1 MRCRALLIVLSLLF
15 TATARAQTGDGS
27 LRGYVRDESGAVLPG
42 VTVTAASD
50 VLISPITVVS
60 DATGYYRV
68 PYLPPG
74 EYRLTFEL
82 SGFSTTVRE
91 GIGLRAGANFAVD
104 IVMKIGA
111 VQETITVTAE
121 TPMLEVA
128 KPSNVLNVEGEFQRD
143 MPLQARRNWSDFLE
157 LTPGVHAR
165 PFDDNS
171 GRMVYFGHG
180 ADLWAN
186 VIQLEGMVA
195 TANSDA
201 QAAYVGMG
209 ADMIEDVQVKTGG
222 VDAASPTST
231 GLVINVVTPRG
242 GNRFSGA
249 VGYAFQPFQ
258 WNADNAP
265 TEGNFAGT
273 PTTQKVSQLDV
284 AWGGPIV
291 RDKAWF
297 FGSFRLAD
305 LANGISR
312 TPQQLA
318 ILESFS
324 GMPLGGGRGSLPD
337 FEPFDNVT
345 DSFQPYVKLTFQI
358 DANHELSGFYQR
370 DDLSKSTVGDSDMER
385 FYWSQTGGNLYGAK
399 LTSIWGTT
407 TTSQITVGY
416 NDKTAQTDIAKV
428 EDRSG
433 PEITIHE
440 SFVESGGELIGTGA
454 LAHAQNA
461 RQVNQ
466 QPSSIWMIRADL
478 THYKEGWAGSHEF
491 QMGVFL
497 QPSNKRDV
505 YVKYSNF
512 QGDGWFSEEHRLID
526 PDNLALGT
534 VPFMRVRRDVESF
547 MPISSRDR
555 DLGIYFQD
563 SWKPSPRLTLN
574 LGLRVDFVNRY
585 DALFDFTRMNTT
597 VFGPRAG
604 FSFLVTEDARNVLR
618 GSVGRIHEAVNG
630 RDAAST
636 YAGSAGG
643 SGGRTTRIEQF
654 DREGDGVWETEIIYP
669 PTAGRID
676 PSIEFDSELTQ
687 PHVDEYI
694 VGFRKQF
701 PGLLAV
707 DAALI
712 HRRNANTY
720 ALLDVNGIYPDGPH
734 QSFVG
739 FGLIDPNY
747 GILYQQTNNSWSKL
761 IYTALEITVTK
772 RLSRSFQ
779 AIAGFNRQWHHISG
793 TWNPGDPA
801 RFIQPDHFANNK
813 AMYMPRGNNEHNS
826 LRPGSATSYAPTW
839 REYSIR
845 LGGTY
850 YAPGGI
856 TLAASYTQNAG
867 PWSGP
872 LIDRLPRNNPD
883 VTQYGPPRIRLE
895 NGLWAPNPL
904 ATVFRM
910 VGEDRAD
917 GQVQAPPIKSLG
929 LKIGKRFRW
938 GSNREIELAANI
950 FNVFNWGNHHQYT
963 YAQANAVFSPNFLQ
977 MQNLQLARALQLTA
991 IFRY

>member
-74 EYRLTFEL
+74 GYRLTFEL

-265 TEGNFAGT
+265 TEGNFAGD
-273 PTTQKVSQLDV
+273 PNHPKGESVRDV

-318 ILESFS
+318 ILGVVLRHAS
-324 GMPLGGGRGSLPD
+324 GRGRGSLPD

-370 DDLSKSTVGDSDMER
+370 DD
-385 FYWSQTGGNLYGAK
+385 
-399 LTSIWGTT
+399 
-407 TTSQITVGY
+407 
-416 NDKTAQTDIAKV
+416 
-428 EDRSG
+428 
-433 PEITIHE
+433 
-440 SFVESGGELIGTGA
+440 
-454 LAHAQNA
+454 
-461 RQVNQ
+461 
-466 QPSSIWMIRADL
+466 
-478 THYKEGWAGSHEF
+478 
-491 QMGVFL
+491 
-497 QPSNKRDV
+497 
-505 YVKYSNF
+505 
-512 QGDGWFSEEHRLID
+512 
-526 PDNLALGT
+526 
-534 VPFMRVRRDVESF
+534 
-547 MPISSRDR
+547 
-555 DLGIYFQD
+555 
-563 SWKPSPRLTLN
+563 
-574 LGLRVDFVNRY
+574 
-585 DALFDFTRMNTT
+585 
-597 VFGPRAG
+597 
-604 FSFLVTEDARNVLR
+604 
-618 GSVGRIHEAVNG
+618 
-630 RDAAST
+630 
-636 YAGSAGG
+636 
-643 SGGRTTRIEQF
+643 
-654 DREGDGVWETEIIYP
+654 
-669 PTAGRID
+669 
-676 PSIEFDSELTQ
+676 
-687 PHVDEYI
+687 
-694 VGFRKQF
+694 
-701 PGLLAV
+701 
-707 DAALI
+707 
-712 HRRNANTY
+712 
-720 ALLDVNGIYPDGPH
+720 
-734 QSFVG
+734 
-739 FGLIDPNY
+739 
-747 GILYQQTNNSWSKL
+747 
-761 IYTALEITVTK
+761 
-772 RLSRSFQ
+772 
-779 AIAGFNRQWHHISG
+779 
-793 TWNPGDPA
+793 
-801 RFIQPDHFANNK
+801 
-813 AMYMPRGNNEHNS
+813 
-826 LRPGSATSYAPTW
+826 
-839 REYSIR
+839 
-845 LGGTY
+845 
-850 YAPGGI
+850 
-856 TLAASYTQNAG
+856 
-867 PWSGP
+867 
-872 LIDRLPRNNPD
+872 
-883 VTQYGPPRIRLE
+883 
-895 NGLWAPNPL
+895 
-904 ATVFRM
+904 
-910 VGEDRAD
+910 
-917 GQVQAPPIKSLG
+917 
-929 LKIGKRFRW
+929 
-938 GSNREIELAANI
+938 
-950 FNVFNWGNHHQYT
+950 
-963 YAQANAVFSPNFLQ
+963 
-977 MQNLQLARALQLTA
+977 
-991 IFRY
+991 